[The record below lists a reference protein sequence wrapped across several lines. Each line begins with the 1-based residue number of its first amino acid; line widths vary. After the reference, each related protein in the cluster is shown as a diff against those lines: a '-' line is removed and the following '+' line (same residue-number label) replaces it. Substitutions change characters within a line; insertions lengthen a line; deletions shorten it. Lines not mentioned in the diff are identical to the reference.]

1 MSWPGSHGPIMSNY
15 KTILG
20 GIIRHQMA
28 FSDANPGRS
37 PVLLGGDAE
46 IEKLREF
53 GDFDRV
59 AKTIGNCPDHGAR
72 GSEPLLDGL
81 RWWNPGCLCWP
92 RSNSLEIIDR
102 SFAGV
107 KGKPKCLCSLLHFSL
122 HFSFFLS
129 FRICQPCDFCPH
141 WPQNMSAVISFVL
154 LIFWPPQSKQGMTSE

>member
-1 MSWPGSHGPIMSNY
+1 MSNY
-15 KTILG
+15 KTIPG

-72 GSEPLLDGL
+72 GSEPLLERAAL
-81 RWWNPGCLCWP
+81 
-92 RSNSLEIIDR
+92 
-102 SFAGV
+102 V
-107 KGKPKCLCSLLHFSL
+107 KSWMSMLATVKFT
-122 HFSFFLS
+122 
-129 FRICQPCDFCPH
+129 RNYR
-141 WPQNMSAVISFVL
+141 QNEVL
-154 LIFWPPQSKQGMTSE
+154 QE